1 MKPARLIVLVVA
13 VGMVPFALASY
24 NGATLLGVAAIT
36 AFIALTI
43 VGAPSKKDHRP

>member
-1 MKPARLIVLVVA
+1 MKPARLLLLIFA

-43 VGAPSKKDHRP
+43 VGAPRKDRQS